1 MENSFLISMYIK
13 RYIKMNINHLEKSF
27 RKCVRIYDFIEGLD
41 VVCLEEDV
49 IHKWFSSLAL
59 SCRLVK

>member
-1 MENSFLISMYIK
+1 
-13 RYIKMNINHLEKSF
+13 MNINHLGKSF
-27 RKCVRIYDFIEGLD
+27 RKCVLIYDFIEGLA

-49 IHKWFSSLAL
+49 IHKRFSSLHL

>member
-1 MENSFLISMYIK
+1 MENIFLISMYIK
-13 RYIKMNINHLEKSF
+13 RSIKMNINHLEKSF
-27 RKCVRIYDFIEGLD
+27 RNCVLIYDFIAGLA
-41 VVCLEEDV
+41 VVCLEEVV

>member
-1 MENSFLISMYIK
+1 
-13 RYIKMNINHLEKSF
+13 MNMNHVEKSF
-27 RKCVRIYDFIEGLD
+27 RKCVLIYVFIEGLA

-49 IHKWFSSLAL
+49 IHKWLSSLDL